1 MYYNLYIHPDLPK
14 PLCWDSDK
22 SDVLKRT
29 RGASF
34 GEVLTGE
41 ILDIQRNK
49 ARHHQKV
56 MIVLYQAD
64 TWVIAYVEE
73 EKYLFLKTMYR
84 SRKDRKRYI
93 KEDQQ

>member
-1 MYYNLYIHPDLPK
+1 MYYNMYIHPDLPK
-14 PLCWDSDK
+14 PLLWAPEK

-34 GEVLTGE
+34 DEVLTGD

-56 MIVLYQAD
+56 MIVFYQGD
-64 TWVIAYVEE
+64 IWVIAYIEE
-73 EKYLFLKTMYR
+73 DRYLFLKTMYR

-93 KEDQQ
+93 KEDE